1 MVDGFAFFA
10 LAIQDNLR
18 AKMKKLKRGG
28 DVSDQLLFSE
38 LRKLWEEMGEEQ
50 KLEWQCQAN
59 NVPSSQSGSH
69 DGSSLN
75 DEDDDDSQDSQPS
88 AGDRS
93 GSAGSFAFRKLSTP
107 RHTPGS
113 DNSGASNV
121 TKKAASRGEMDVTI
135 AGRLDRANTA
145 GATQETESQK
155 QPETWR
161 HLPSASH
168 LAALRGTARHCAMP
182 DLPDWPSMHSEGAQ
196 HRAFAACNFGVT
208 TSQPATGAEWA
219 EAARQAVLSS
229 MSLEE
234 RLQLGD
240 CIGGSAHAALPKL
253 GLLGQRSA
261 SGLEQALQLG
271 QLEQALQL
279 QRQQQQAADMQS
291 LYSLHGQSAAAQLL
305 LNQRLQNSHGRQ
317 VHGGSPLVPLHAALQ
332 DAQSRQQLP
341 SMILP
346 TSAHSLPHS
355 SLYMQQKLQQQVALL
370 VQKYLLASTKVR
382 TLTQLCC
389 SSRPR
394 STQTAAHC

>member
-1 MVDGFAFFA
+1 
-10 LAIQDNLR
+10 
-18 AKMKKLKRGG
+18 
-28 DVSDQLLFSE
+28 
-38 LRKLWEEMGEEQ
+38 
-50 KLEWQCQAN
+50 
-59 NVPSSQSGSH
+59 
-69 DGSSLN
+69 
-75 DEDDDDSQDSQPS
+75 
-88 AGDRS
+88 
-93 GSAGSFAFRKLSTP
+93 
-107 RHTPGS
+107 
-113 DNSGASNV
+113 
-121 TKKAASRGEMDVTI
+121 MDVTI

-145 GATQETESQK
+145 EATQETESQK

-168 LAALRGTARHCAMP
+168 LAALRGAMP
-182 DLPDWPSMHSEGAQ
+182 DWPDWPSIHSEGAQ

-208 TSQPATGAEWA
+208 ASQPATGAEWA

-240 CIGGSAHAALPKL
+240 CIGGSAHAALPL

-279 QRQQQQAADMQS
+279 QRQQQQAAEMQS
-291 LYSLHGQSAAAQLL
+291 LYSIHGQSAAAQLL

-370 VQKYLLASTKVR
+370 LQKYLLASTKVQ

>member
-1 MVDGFAFFA
+1 
-10 LAIQDNLR
+10 
-18 AKMKKLKRGG
+18 
-28 DVSDQLLFSE
+28 
-38 LRKLWEEMGEEQ
+38 
-50 KLEWQCQAN
+50 
-59 NVPSSQSGSH
+59 
-69 DGSSLN
+69 
-75 DEDDDDSQDSQPS
+75 
-88 AGDRS
+88 
-93 GSAGSFAFRKLSTP
+93 
-107 RHTPGS
+107 
-113 DNSGASNV
+113 
-121 TKKAASRGEMDVTI
+121 MDVTI
-135 AGRLDRANTA
+135 AGRLGRANTA

-168 LAALRGTARHCAMP
+168 LATLRGAMP
-182 DLPDWPSMHSEGAQ
+182 DLPDWPSMHSEGAHT

-208 TSQPATGAEWA
+208 ASQPATGAEWA

-234 RLQLGD
+234 RIQLGD
-240 CIGGSAHAALPKL
+240 CIGGSAHAALPL
-253 GLLGQRSA
+253 GLLGQGSA

-279 QRQQQQAADMQS
+279 QRQQQQAAEMQS

-370 VQKYLLASTKVR
+370 VQKYLLASTKVQ
-382 TLTQLCC
+382 TLTQMCC